1 MILSHRNRKVSIISI
16 MEKVNKIIDIPSA
29 PIERPRTGVRRWLT
43 DHERATL
50 PGPKAARLS
59 LIRAIGEESPAAD
72 PIETWLN
79 SLDSDN
85 TREAYAADVRAF
97 VEWLRDRHNIDADD
111 APVNLL
117 AVTMDVVAEYA
128 DAMREMTGRYG
139 KPLSPGTRARR
150 LSSLSALYKHL
161 AARQLVPTNPVREL
175 ERPKVSHEGVTPARS
190 NDEMARMVRAAQG
203 NLRDLLLLLLLYVSA
218 LRVTEVCRARVEQ
231 LTHQR
236 GRTLLT
242 LPIKGGKIRN
252 EPLDPAVVEV
262 LDRYLDGRTS
272 GPLLLN
278 DRGGPLQRHHVP
290 PILKRIAKAA
300 GLPEPEKVRPHVMR
314 TSAITSWLDAG
325 QPLHRVRHKVRHA
338 SSTTTE
344 RYHRRTRGIEEDAAL
359 SAALVAELPLSEVL
373 ENIRDENWL
382 ETSSCGRRATPE
394 G

>member
-1 MILSHRNRKVSIISI
+1 MEIIGKVVDTSSGS
-16 MEKVNKIIDIPSA
+16 VD
-29 PIERPRTGVRRWLT
+29 RPRNGVRRWLT

-50 PGPKAARLS
+50 PGPKAARLA
-59 LIRAIGEESPAAD
+59 LARAIGDQSPAAG

-85 TREAYAADVRAF
+85 TREAYAGDVRAF
-97 VEWLRDRHNIDADD
+97 VEWLRDRHGVEADD

-117 AVTMDVVAEYA
+117 AVTMDVVANYA

-161 AARQLVPTNPVREL
+161 AARQIVPTNPVREL
-175 ERPKVSHEGVTPARS
+175 ERPKVSHEGVTPARDG
-190 NDEMARMVRAAQG
+190 DEMARMVRAAQG

-218 LRVTEVCRARVEQ
+218 LRVTEVCRARVDQ
-231 LTHQR
+231 LTHER

-242 LPIKGGKIRN
+242 VPIKGGKLRN

-262 LDRYLDGRTS
+262 LDLYLAGRTS
-272 GPLLLN
+272 GPLLLA
-278 DRGGPLQRHHVP
+278 DDGAALQRHHVP

-300 GLPEPEKVRPHVMR
+300 GLPDPEKVRPHVMR

-344 RYHRRTRGIEEDAAL
+344 RYHRRTRGVEEDAAL
-359 SAALVAELPLSEVL
+359 SAALVAELPLGEVL
-373 ENIRDENWL
+373 EHIREEN
-382 ETSSCGRRATPE
+382 
-394 G
+394 